1 VTRAPGPRAG
11 EAVAQAEAPAARS
24 LLAVLFGVVIVD
36 LVGFG
41 VVMPILPFYAH
52 EHGASATE
60 LGFVFTAY
68 AAAQFLCAPLWGRLS
83 DRVGRRRVM
92 LCTIAGTAV
101 ALLSLGLAG
110 SLAAIF
116 AARILA
122 GGFAANI
129 GVASAYIADVTSE
142 QERTRWMGMLGASFG
157 VGFVLGPALGGLLA
171 PFGHA
176 VPLLAAAG
184 LAAANFAF
192 ALVALREPPR
202 HAPAAGEAAAPRRR
216 AVLRDP
222 LVRRLCLVNLA
233 FSLGVT
239 QLETMFAFFMKDRFG
254 YGELDVGLLL
264 AGMAVLMGGIQGGG
278 MRALAARFPER
289 TLITAGGLLLAL
301 GFAALPRAFSLAA
314 LLAALVA
321 AAVGRAIFQPSLMGM
336 TSLAAAAGERGAVMG
351 TFQAAAAIARVA
363 GPLAAGWLYDRDLA
377 GPFWVA
383 AALSLLVVGLARGLP
398 ARVGAVAA
406 APRA

>member
-1 VTRAPGPRAG
+1 
-11 EAVAQAEAPAARS
+11 
-24 LLAVLFGVVIVD
+24 VLFGVVIVD
-36 LVGFG
+36 LIGFG
-41 VVMPILPFYAH
+41 VVMPILPFYAR
-52 EHGASATE
+52 EHGASPTV

-83 DRVGRRRVM
+83 DRVGRRPVM
-92 LCTIAGTAV
+92 LCTIAGTAL
-101 ALLSLGLAG
+101 ALLFLGLAG

-129 GVASAYIADVTSE
+129 GVASAYIGDVTSE
-142 QERTRWMGMLGASFG
+142 SERTRWMGMLGASFG

-171 PFGHA
+171 PYGHA
-176 VPLLAAAG
+176 VPLLVAAG
-184 LAAANFAF
+184 LAAVNFAF

-202 HAPAAGEAAAPRRR
+202 HAHAAAAPRRS

-254 YGELDVGLLL
+254 YGERDVGLFL

-289 TLITAGGLLLAL
+289 TLILSGGGLLAL
-301 GFAALPRAFSLAA
+301 GFAALPMAGSLVA

-321 AAVGRAIFQPSLMGM
+321 AAVGRAVFQPSLMGM
-336 TSLAAAAGERGAVMG
+336 TSLAAAAGARGAVMG
-351 TFQAAAAIARVA
+351 TFQGAAAIARVA
-363 GPLAAGWLYDRDLA
+363 GPLAAGWLYDRNLA
-377 GPFWVA
+377 GPFWLA
-383 AALSLLVVGLARGLP
+383 AALSLVVVWLSRSLP
-398 ARVGAVAA
+398 ARVGAVEGHPAA
-406 APRA
+406 

>member
-1 VTRAPGPRAG
+1 VTQPPGPRAG
-11 EAVAQAEAPAARS
+11 EAAAPTPAARS

-36 LVGFG
+36 LIGFG

-68 AAAQFLCAPLWGRLS
+68 AAAQFLFAPLWGRLS
-83 DRVGRRRVM
+83 DRVGRRPVM
-92 LCTIAGTAV
+92 LCTIAGTALS
-101 ALLSLGLAG
+101 LLLLGLAG

-122 GGFAANI
+122 GAFAANI
-129 GVASAYIADVTSE
+129 GVASAYIGDVTSE
-142 QERTRWMGMLGASFG
+142 SERTRWMGMLGASFG
-157 VGFVLGPALGGLLA
+157 VGFVLGPAIGGLLA
-171 PFGHA
+171 PYGHA
-176 VPLLAAAG
+176 VPLLVAAG
-184 LAAANFAF
+184 LAAVNAGF

-202 HAPAAGEAAAPRRR
+202 HAAAGAGAPLRR

-233 FSLGVT
+233 FSIGVT
-239 QLETMFAFFMKDRFG
+239 QLETMFAFFMKDRFE
-254 YGELDVGLLL
+254 YGERDVGLFL
-264 AGMAVLMGGIQGGG
+264 AGMAVLMGGIKGGG

-301 GFAALPRAFSLAA
+301 GFAALPQAFSLGV
-314 LLAALVA
+314 LLVALVA
-321 AAVGRAIFQPSLMGM
+321 AAVGRAVFQPSLMGM

-351 TFQAAAAIARVA
+351 TFQAAAAVARVI
-363 GPLAAGWLYDRDLA
+363 GPLAAGWLYDRHLA
-377 GPFWVA
+377 GPFWLA
-383 AALSLLVVGLARGLP
+383 AALSLGVVGLARGLP
-398 ARVGAVAA
+398 ARVGAVEARPLA
-406 APRA
+406 